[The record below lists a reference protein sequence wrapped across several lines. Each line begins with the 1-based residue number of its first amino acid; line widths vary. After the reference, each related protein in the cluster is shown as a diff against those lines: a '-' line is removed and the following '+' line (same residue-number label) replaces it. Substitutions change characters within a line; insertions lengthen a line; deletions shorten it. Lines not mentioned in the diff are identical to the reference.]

1 MTSAAEQSDDPPA
14 RALYQLR
21 VEGAIPP
28 DLLRD
33 LDGLR
38 VSVEPAETVLSGT
51 LPDESALFGVL
62 VRIHSLG
69 LKLLEVRRLA
79 PDDAAAPIPPERQDR
94 T

>member
-69 LKLLEVRRLA
+69 LKLLEVRRLTD
-79 PDDAAAPIPPERQDR
+79 PR
-94 T
+94 TR